1 MDIKFSWKKRLLWIP
16 PLFLGGLALLLAPLI
31 KQAPPENSQVASPK
45 VVRVIK
51 MQPRRIQ
58 PAAMGYG
65 YIQPANEWQVQSEL
79 SGTIIWVSEN
89 LDNGSIIKEG
99 ETVLKIDPAPFL
111 LTAAQ
116 LVAQLE
122 VAKLKDQTIQSSL
135 DIAQQDVDL
144 QKTELQRFERLS
156 KTGNISTTAKDA
168 SKRQFLS
175 SQQQLQTLKNNLLI
189 NQAEKKVLASQL
201 AVVELDLEKTLLRA
215 PFDIR
220 VTEVNAGIAEYVNR
234 GERLLNADGLKAV
247 EVSAQFALGKMRP
260 LRKSTANHP
269 LTNNIHSEL
278 QAIVEL
284 QAADKTISWQAVVD
298 RTGGLLDTQTQSQS
312 IVVRIDD
319 AYQKAI
325 PGERPPLIRNTFV
338 KVTLKAPILNNQ
350 LLLPETAIH
359 NGKVYTLDADNKLRI
374 KPVKIDFVQQQIAVI
389 ASGLTVGDNVILS
402 PLSPAI
408 EGMTLKPQQDKKML
422 NWLDSS
428 TGFLDSSAEGDVK
441 KSTKIQEVL

>member
-1 MDIKFSWKKRLLWIP
+1 MEIKFSWKKRLLWIP
-16 PLFLGGLALLLAPLI
+16 PLLLGVFALLLAPLI
-31 KQAPPENSQVASPK
+31 KQAPPESSKVVSPK
-45 VVRVIK
+45 IVRVIK

-58 PAAMGYG
+58 PTAIGYG

-111 LTAAQ
+111 LTKAQ
-116 LVAQLE
+116 LQAQLE

-135 DIAQQDVDL
+135 EIAQQDVDL

-156 KTGNISTTAKDA
+156 KTGNVSTTAKDA

-189 NQAEKKVLASQL
+189 NRAEKKVLASQL
-201 AVVELDLEKTLLRA
+201 AVVDLDLEKTRLRA

-220 VTEVNAGIAEYVNR
+220 VTEVNIGIAEYVNR
-234 GERLLNADGLKAV
+234 GELLLNADGLKAV

-260 LRKSTANHP
+260 LRKSAKINP
-269 LTNNIHSEL
+269 STNNLHSEL
-278 QAIVEL
+278 QATVEL
-284 QAADKTISWQAVVD
+284 QAADKKISWKAVVD
-298 RTGGLLDTQTQSQS
+298 RTGGLLDIQTQSQS

-350 LLLPETAIH
+350 LLLPATAIH
-359 NGKVYTLDADNKLRI
+359 NGKVYTLDPSNKLRI
-374 KPVKIDFVQQQIAVI
+374 KPVKVDFVQQQIAVI
-389 ASGLTVGDNVILS
+389 DSGLSSADKVILS

-408 EGMTLKPQQDKKML
+408 EGMSLKAQQDKKML

-428 TGFLDSSAEGDVK
+428 TGFLDSSAEINAEKSSK
-441 KSTKIQEVL
+441 KQEAL